1 MMIDIWLSVYS
12 LFGLFIGTLVEL
24 GYDRRRNGDPGFQF
38 IGEDIN
44 WRGRILTIVLWPIV
58 VIMAIVIG
66 IRESIDKQK

>member
-1 MMIDIWLSVYS
+1 MTIDIWLLIYG
-12 LFGLFIGTLVEL
+12 LFGLFIATLVEL

-38 IGEDIN
+38 AGADIN

-66 IRESIDKQK
+66 IRESRDKQR